1 MDFQKYTS
9 NPLFMTNAAF
19 IVAFMLIFPGY
30 FAYTADGDDS
40 ELVDPLSKSG
50 SWMVSFTETETEYSE
65 DMTLGDGDSEET
77 LYLVEVGEFLN
88 IAKVEISLDCQDNDD
103 PGPGFN
109 DRVSASTDLSSITG
123 MPDDQSEESA
133 CGGGGGGGVAIN
145 FVWNFVDNYDGL
157 EYMAEDL
164 SMNDI
169 RAQWSDNGS
178 GLGDWS
184 TTVGM
189 EINSPGPGPIGGIV
203 DDSEDVTITWKVTTF
218 ELEIMPYEESET

>member
-1 MDFQKYTS
+1 MDLQKYTS
-9 NPLFMTNAAF
+9 NPLFMTNTVF
-19 IVAFMLIFPGY
+19 IVIFMLVFPAY

-40 ELVDPLSKSG
+40 ELSDPLSKSG

-65 DMTLGDGDSEET
+65 DLILGDGDSEDT
-77 LYLVEVGEFLN
+77 LYLVEVEEFHN
-88 IAKVEISLDCQDNDD
+88 IAKVEISLACQDNDD

-123 MPDDQSEESA
+123 MPDDQSDESA
-133 CGGGGGGGVAIN
+133 CGGGGGGATIS
-145 FVWNFVDNYDGL
+145 FLWNFVDNYEGL
-157 EYMAEDL
+157 EYVAEDL

-178 GLGDWS
+178 GRGDWS

-189 EINSPGPGPIGGIV
+189 EINAFPVVGGAV
-203 DDSEDVTITWKVTTF
+203 DDSEEVTITWKVTTF
-218 ELEIMPYEESET
+218 ELEIMPHEESET

>member
-19 IVAFMLIFPGY
+19 IVIFMLIFPGY
-30 FAYTADGDDS
+30 FAYTAGGDDS

-50 SWMVSFTETETEYSE
+50 SWMVSFAETETEYSE
-65 DMTLGDGDSEET
+65 DMTLGDGDSEEI
-77 LYLVEVGEFLN
+77 LYLVEAEEFHN
-88 IAKVEISLDCQDNDD
+88 IAKVEIRLFCQDNDD

-109 DRVSASTDLSSITG
+109 DQVSASTDLSSITG
-123 MPDDQSEESA
+123 MPDDQSDQSA
-133 CGGGGGGGVAIN
+133 CGGGGGGAAILL
-145 FVWNFVDNYDGL
+145 VWNFVDNYDGL
-157 EYMAEDL
+157 EYMAGDL

-178 GLGDWS
+178 GRGNWS
-184 TTVGM
+184 ATVGM
-189 EINSPGPGPIGGIV
+189 EINAFPVVGGAV
-203 DDSEDVTITWKVTTF
+203 DDSEDVTITWTVTTF

>member
-9 NPLFMTNAAF
+9 NPLFMANVGF
-19 IVAFMLIFPGY
+19 IVVFMLIFPGY
-30 FAYTADGDDS
+30 FAYTAGGNDS
-40 ELVDPLSKSG
+40 QLVDPLSKSG
-50 SWMVSFTETETEYSE
+50 SWMVSFTETETEYTE
-65 DMTLGDGDSEET
+65 DMTLGHEDSQET
-77 LYLVEVGEFLN
+77 LYFVEAEEFQN
-88 IAKVEISLDCQDNDD
+88 IAKVEISLYCQDNDD

-109 DRVSASTDLSSITG
+109 DEVSASTDLSSITG
-123 MPDDQSEESA
+123 MPDDQSEQNP
-133 CGGGGGGGVAIN
+133 CGGGGGGAVISL
-145 FVWNFVDNYDGL
+145 VWNFVDNYDGL
-157 EYMAEDL
+157 EYMVGNI

-178 GLGDWS
+178 GRGNWS

-189 EINSPGPGPIGGIV
+189 EINAFPGPIGGAV

>member
-77 LYLVEVGEFLN
+77 LYLVEVGEFHN

-103 PGPGFN
+103 FGPGSN
-109 DRVSASTDLSSITG
+109 DQVSASTDLSSITG
-123 MPDDQSEESA
+123 LPDDQSEESA

-145 FVWNFVDNYDGL
+145 FVWDFVDNYDGL

-178 GLGDWS
+178 GRGNWS
-184 TTVGM
+184 ATVGM
-189 EINSPGPGPIGGIV
+189 EINAFPVVGGAV

>member
-19 IVAFMLIFPGY
+19 IVVFMLVFPGY

-50 SWMVSFTETETEYSE
+50 SWMVSFAETETEYSE

-77 LYLVEVGEFLN
+77 LYLVEVGEFHN
-88 IAKVEISLDCQDNDD
+88 IAKVEISLACQDNDD
-103 PGPGFN
+103 PGPGFT

-123 MPDDQSEESA
+123 MPDDQSDQSA
-133 CGGGGGGGVAIN
+133 CGGGGGGGAAIN

-157 EYMAEDL
+157 EYVVEGL

-178 GLGDWS
+178 GRGDWS
-184 TTVGM
+184 TTVEM
-189 EINSPGPGPIGGIV
+189 EINSPGPGPIGGAV

-218 ELEIMPYEESET
+218 ELEIMAHGES

>member
-40 ELVDPLSKSG
+40 KLVDPLSKSG
-50 SWMVSFTETETEYSE
+50 NWMVSFTENETEYSE
-65 DMTLGDGDSEET
+65 DMTLGDGDSEDT
-77 LYLVEVGEFLN
+77 LFLVYGFQN
-88 IAKVEISLDCQDNDD
+88 IAKVEISLACQDNDD
-103 PGPGFN
+103 PGPGFD

-123 MPDDQSEESA
+123 MPDDQSDQSA
-133 CGGGGGGGVAIN
+133 CSGGGGGVAIN

-157 EYMAEDL
+157 EYMAGDI

-178 GLGDWS
+178 GRGNWS
-184 TTVGM
+184 TTVEM

-203 DDSEDVTITWKVTTF
+203 DDSEDVTITWKITTF

>member
-1 MDFQKYTS
+1 
-9 NPLFMTNAAF
+9 MTNAAF

-50 SWMVSFTETETEYSE
+50 SWMVSFAETETEYSE

-77 LYLVEVGEFLN
+77 LYLVEVGEFHN
-88 IAKVEISLDCQDNDD
+88 IAKVEISLACQDNDD
-103 PGPGFN
+103 PGPGFT

-123 MPDDQSEESA
+123 MPDDQSDQSA
-133 CGGGGGGGVAIN
+133 CGGGGGGGAAIN

-157 EYMAEDL
+157 EYVVEGL

-178 GLGDWS
+178 GRGDWS
-184 TTVGM
+184 TTVEM
-189 EINSPGPGPIGGIV
+189 EINSPGPGPIGGAV

-218 ELEIMPYEESET
+218 ELEIMAHGES

>member
-1 MDFQKYTS
+1 MDFQKYTT

-50 SWMVSFTETETEYSE
+50 SWMVSFAETETEYSE

-77 LYLVEVGEFLN
+77 LYLVEVGEFHN
-88 IAKVEISLDCQDNDD
+88 IAKVEISLACQDNDD
-103 PGPGFN
+103 PGPGFT

-123 MPDDQSEESA
+123 MPDDQSDQSA
-133 CGGGGGGGVAIN
+133 CGGGGGGGAAIN

-157 EYMAEDL
+157 EYVVEGL

-178 GLGDWS
+178 GRGDWS
-184 TTVGM
+184 TTVEM
-189 EINSPGPGPIGGIV
+189 EINSPGPGPIGGAV

-218 ELEIMPYEESET
+218 ELEIMAHGES